1 MGLLDTLGG
10 KLSKNM
16 QDPLRMGLLA
26 YGMTGQ
32 GNDPAGTA
40 INTMMTAS
48 KQKAEAEKAAQELAA
63 KQAMQQQVTGAFAS
77 GSVDPALLAQYSA
90 AGGEGANNMLDLY
103 KFGRTPQ
110 SVAPGQMM
118 IDPTTGKMSMP
129 APKMGEGQM
138 WDGGQVTSAPG
149 YLQAYG
155 AQKAVDAQ
163 NAIDQ
168 YAGQQGIGYQYD
180 LGRIKEQTAADI
192 GKYGAQQSIGYGYDI
207 GKMGVADEIARGQEA
222 FKAGIGAQGD
232 VMTVTNPDGSQSYV
246 SRADVLRQGGQ
257 AARSPEQAAYMAER
271 TKANSATYQGALES
285 AASAGQQLS
294 NIDRM
299 ASLLTDIDTGKGEQ
313 ALMGLASIGEQL
325 GVKID
330 PKLGDKQAVQSLANQ
345 LAIGMR
351 QPGTGTMTDKDMEV
365 FLQSVPSLQNSP
377 DGNRK
382 IMQTMAAFAEK
393 KQVEATMMQKYAE
406 RNGGMWDDRGE
417 KMMNE
422 WRKNNPIKW

>member
-1 MGLLDTLGG
+1 MGLLDTLSG

-16 QDPLRMGLLA
+16 ADPLRMGLLA

-90 AGGEGANNMLDLY
+90 AGGEGANNMLELY

-163 NAIDQ
+163 NSIDQ
-168 YAGQQGIGYQYD
+168 YAAEQGIGHQYGVDMLNRQNTYDASKLGRTQGYEWEKMQAQNQFDINKTGMQNQYD
-180 LGRIKEQTAADI
+180 WNKMERQSGLGQQEKRSEESIKADQTYTSGMRTQSSTNATLQNQLSTLKDLS
-192 GKYGAQQSIGYGYDI
+192 GKIEEGKVGAL
-207 GKMGVADEIARGQEA
+207 R
-222 FKAGIGAQGD
+222 
-232 VMTVTNPDGSQSYV
+232 SYV
-246 SRADVLRQGGQ
+246 GSFA
-257 AARSPEQAAYMAER
+257 P
-271 TKANSATYQGALES
+271 
-285 AASAGQQLS
+285 
-294 NIDRM
+294 
-299 ASLLTDIDTGKGEQ
+299 
-313 ALMGLASIGEQL
+313 GLG
-325 GVKID
+325 ID
-330 PKLGDKQAVQSLANQ
+330 PTIDDKQQFE
-345 LAIGMR
+345 AIINSIIPTLR
-351 QPGTGTMTDKDMEV
+351 VPGSGVFTDKDAELMAKSLPQLAGTSEGRAKVLEDLQDKVDMQAAEAQAMEDYIAKRG
-365 FLQSVPSLQNSP
+365 SLDDNYY
-377 DGNRK
+377 R
-382 IMQTMAAFAEK
+382 M
-393 KQVEATMMQKYAE
+393 
-406 RNGGMWDDRGE
+406 RNDFYKSWSG
-417 KMMNE
+417 K
-422 WRKNNPIKW
+422 